1 MTRTITTLLSL
12 AAVSTLAATLVA
24 SQPSN
29 QPSTQATAPAAR
41 PAAAVGAAY
50 EVDDVHSAAFFR
62 VQHLGAS
69 QFWGRINEL
78 SGSFTVDPT
87 GGASGVSFDITVK
100 ASTVDTG
107 TDKLDEHLRSPDF
120 FNAKEFPNMTFKS
133 TGAKAVR
140 PNFLEVTGDFTLHGV
155 TKTITAMVEFTGQR
169 AGPMGDRAGYE
180 AIFTIKRSEFGVKYG
195 VENGSLGDEVRIVV
209 SLEGIKKG

>member
-1 MTRTITTLLSL
+1 MTRTVTTLLSL

-24 SQPSN
+24 SQPSA
-29 QPSTQATAPAAR
+29 QATAPAAR
-41 PAAAVGAAY
+41 PAAAAAGASY
-50 EVDDVHSAAFFR
+50 DVDDVHSAAFFR

-69 QFWGRINEL
+69 QFWGRINDL

-120 FNAKEFPNMTFKS
+120 FNVKEFPNMTFKS
-133 TGAKAVR
+133 TGVKAVK

-155 TKTITAMVEFTGQR
+155 TKPITAMVEFTGQR
-169 AGPMGDRAGYE
+169 AGQMGDRAGYE